1 MDQYVSLFFV
11 QVKFDN
17 YSLLIG
23 NRFSQQ
29 QQTKKGIG
37 YSQYTCG
44 FFFFQSGTL
53 ANWNTLFFFFFSFF
67 SIFRISVQE
76 IPLTN
81 LNALVSLWSFKP
93 SYVNGQEECKKKKQN
108 KTKEGNL
115 LLIQVGFA
123 KILTWLI
130 DLFVNYTTLT
140 TKAVGKQLDPVT
152 SKRNHIQW

>member
-23 NRFSQQ
+23 NRYSQQ
-29 QQTKKGIG
+29 QQTKKR

-53 ANWNTLFFFFFSFF
+53 ANWNSLFFFFFSFF

-81 LNALVSLWSFKP
+81 LNAFISLWSFKP
-93 SYVNGQEECKKKKQN
+93 SYVNGQEECKKKKN
-108 KTKEGNL
+108 KTKEGNFSFNSS
-115 LLIQVGFA
+115 GFC
-123 KILTWLI
+123 KKFDMI
-130 DLFVNYTTLT
+130 DRFVC
-140 TKAVGKQLDPVT
+140 QL
-152 SKRNHIQW
+152 NHVNN